1 MELETNTSG
10 DKSPD
15 ISDAQ
20 RLEASSRP
28 SIVTPLHQDV
38 TAEEDSDE
46 MTVNQHILEGPL
58 ANSPSESESTTGS
71 GTGITL
77 STDVSK
83 PFALIAVGIIVGAA
97 VVAMFI
103 VIW

>member
-15 ISDAQ
+15 ISDAE
-20 RLEASSRP
+20 RRAASSRQTT
-28 SIVTPLHQDV
+28 VAPLHQDV
-38 TAEEDSDE
+38 VAEDDSEE

-71 GTGITL
+71 GTGIVL

-83 PFALIAVGIIVGAA
+83 PFALVAVGIIVAA
-97 VVAMFI
+97 AIIAMFI